1 MQGKRGMHVIWSMR
15 QETLLA
21 VLWQERTCIY
31 RYKGGSVY
39 TKASHKGK
47 WDDPIMMDTSYI
59 S

>member
-1 MQGKRGMHVIWSMR
+1 MQGKRGTCVIGSMR

-21 VLWQERTCIY
+21 ILWQERTCIY
-31 RYKGGSVY
+31 RYKGGSAY

-47 WDDPIMMDTSYI
+47 QDDPIMMDTSYI